1 MTELCA
7 FCESVLDGH
16 PGELHDVVIEG
27 SIFLDLSLVDMS
39 ICKGGYCD
47 FRCLYGR
54 LQEHASSM
62 RYGSGE

>member
-7 FCESVLDGH
+7 FCGSILDGH

-39 ICKGGYCD
+39 IGKGGYCD

-54 LQEHASSM
+54 LQERVSSM
-62 RYGSGE
+62 QYGSGE

>member
-7 FCESVLDGH
+7 FCGSTLDGH

-27 SIFLDLSLVDMS
+27 SIFLDNSLVDIS
-39 ICKGGYCD
+39 VGKSGYCD

-54 LQEHASSM
+54 LQECVSSM
-62 RYGSGE
+62 RYGSGD

>member
-7 FCESVLDGH
+7 FCGSVLDGH

-39 ICKGGYCD
+39 IGKGG
-47 FRCLYGR
+47 
-54 LQEHASSM
+54 
-62 RYGSGE
+62 

>member
-7 FCESVLDGH
+7 FCGSILDGH

-27 SIFLDLSLVDMS
+27 SIFLDLSLAGIS
-39 ICKGGYCD
+39 IGKGGYCD

-54 LQEHASSM
+54 LQECVSSM
-62 RYGSGE
+62 RYGGGE